1 MISLTKLDGSR
12 FVLNADLIRVVEER
26 PDTVITLT
34 SGDRIMVTEA
44 AERIIAKVIA
54 YRRSIHSLC
63 GGASPRCGC
72 DASHTDPAQDPDQAA
87 SPHLR

>member
-26 PDTVITLT
+26 PDTVVTLT
-34 SGDRIMVTEA
+34 SGDRVMVKEG
-44 AERIIAKVIA
+44 AESIIAKVIA

-63 GGASPRCGC
+63 GGTTPRCGC
-72 DASHTDPAQDPDQAA
+72 GPSHTDPAQDPDQAA
-87 SPHLR
+87 APHLR

>member
-1 MISLTKLDGSR
+1 MISLTRLDGSR
-12 FVLNADLIRVVEER
+12 FVLNAEIIRVVEER

-34 SGDRIMVTEA
+34 SGDRVMVREGSDSVV
-44 AERIIAKVIA
+44 AKVIA

-72 DASHTDPAQDPDQAA
+72 SPLHSDPGPAPDQASA
-87 SPHLR
+87 PHLR